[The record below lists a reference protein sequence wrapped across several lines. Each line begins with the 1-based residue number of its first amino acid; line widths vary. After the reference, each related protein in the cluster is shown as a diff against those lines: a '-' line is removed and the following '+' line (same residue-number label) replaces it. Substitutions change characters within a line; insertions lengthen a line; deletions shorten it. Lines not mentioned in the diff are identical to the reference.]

1 MSAPPRHQA
10 QPAQAAAGDD
20 WRPTATLATL
30 RLRADL
36 LAAARAH
43 FAATGALEVETPAL
57 VRAPVTDVHLE
68 TLRVVDDTAGQGDG
82 VGYLQTS
89 PEYAMKRL
97 LCAGA
102 PDLFQVCRVFRAG
115 ERGRRHSPEFTMIE
129 WYRRDLD
136 HHGLMGDV
144 ETLVYRLLQ
153 GRRASAPS
161 VRVSYVE
168 AFGRALG
175 VDPLQA
181 PVEHLV
187 TALEGA
193 GMPLPESMRP
203 APTRDDV
210 LDFAMGTVVAESFA
224 TDRLT
229 FLYDFPASQA
239 ALARLDG
246 EVAARFEAFWGPLE
260 LANGF
265 HELGS
270 AAEQR
275 ARFEADV
282 AQRRANGRPVRQL
295 DERFLAA
302 LAHGLP
308 PCAGVALGFD
318 RLVMVAAQAT
328 HIDEVVAFPWERA

>member
-1 MSAPPRHQA
+1 MTDHPPT
-10 QPAQAAAGDD
+10 AAVEGAEA
-20 WRPTATLATL
+20 WRPTAPLATL
-30 RLRADL
+30 RLRAQV
-36 LAAARAH
+36 LARVREY

-57 VRAPVTDVHLE
+57 VRAAVTDVHLE
-68 TLRVVDDTAGQGDG
+68 ALRVVDDAGGGTTA
-82 VGYLQTS
+82 GYLQTS

-102 PDLFQVCRVFRAG
+102 PDVFQVCRVFRAG
-115 ERGRRHSPEFTMIE
+115 ERGRRHNPEFTLVE

-136 HHGLMGDV
+136 HHALMRDV
-144 ETLVYRLLQ
+144 EALVGFLLEGLRSLPPSTFISYR
-153 GRRASAPS
+153 
-161 VRVSYVE
+161 E
-168 AFGRALG
+168 AFCAVVGL
-175 VDPLQA
+175 DPLDA
-181 PVEHLV
+181 PVAALV
-187 TALEGA
+187 GALDA
-193 GMPLPESMRP
+193 RGMALPASMRA

-210 LDFAMGTVVAESFA
+210 LDLAMGTLVAASFA

-239 ALARLDG
+239 SLAQVRG
-246 EVAARFEAFWGPLE
+246 PVASRFEAFWGPLE

-265 HELGS
+265 HELGA

-275 ARFEADV
+275 ARFEADL
-282 AQRRANGRPVRQL
+282 ADRRANGQPARAV

-318 RLVMVAAQAT
+318 RLLMAATGAPT
-328 HIDEVVAFPWERA
+328 IDEVVAFPYERA